1 MSKMKG
7 KIGITAIGLVF
18 TLAACSAPSVDN
30 AGDPTSES
38 YFLTRLID
46 ALLGPQVQV
55 NVTGLTGILTF
66 NVNGESR
73 TMNASGSA
81 AFEMAIGIPY
91 SFAITRQPNGGLCV
105 ADRSRGD
112 TGRASFSATV
122 NISCRTVH
130 YVGGDFAQ
138 FNGTARAGLARLNVD
153 GSLDT
158 TFDIGTGFTG
168 GSAAVYAIAQAY
180 DGSGDI
186 YVGGDF
192 TAYNGVSVTNL
203 VRLNS
208 DGTLDNDFAVGG
220 GATGGQVNVILPML
234 DGSGRVYIGG
244 NFTTYNSSALTR
256 IVRANPDGSVDNSFV
271 TGAGFDGQ
279 VREIADARDGSGKL
293 YVGGDFANYAGT
305 GRTRL
310 ARLNSDG
317 TLDTTFT
324 VGGGPDGDVRTI
336 APALD
341 TSGDIYIGGSF
352 TSYDGNAVNR
362 IARVNSDGTYDTG
375 YVTDGC
381 VGISHRILALEDGG
395 NDIYLGTSAT
405 MCRQGTAV
413 GRTARFNPNSTIDT
427 SFDTSLGF
435 DNTVFGMRF
444 HPAGDGSL
452 LMVGTFTTYKSSP
465 HVGVARVSANG
476 TADATFNAGT
486 GATGGGATVYTIDR
500 GWYTQPANPVATI
513 QKGIYFFEGNP
524 DTMGNIGGRSGADA
538 ACATAAASQPEPI
551 KSCTGTRAF
560 ASFSASDSIANMPT
574 TYGFSAVE
582 PVYGPTGIGIAY
594 NWNSIA
600 NPGSVNYIRSF
611 STAGTVTT
619 NGLVWTFSDNT
630 GNFDA
635 TNNCTNGTSNGGDS
649 GATGQSTSTGTTALL
664 LLTRTCSLTDQR
676 LLCVCAVE

>member
-1 MSKMKG
+1 MSKMKS
-7 KIGITAIGLVF
+7 KMGITAIGLVF
-18 TLAACSAPSVDN
+18 MLAACTPTPVDN

-38 YFLTRLID
+38 FFLTRLID

-73 TMNASGSA
+73 SMNTSGSA
-81 AFEMAIGIPY
+81 GFETAIGIPY

-105 ADRSRGD
+105 ADRSQGE

-138 FNGTARAGLARLNVD
+138 FNGTARAGLARLNAD

-234 DGSGRVYIGG
+234 DDSGRVYVGG

-256 IVRANPDGSVDNSFV
+256 IVRVNPDGSVDNSFV

-317 TLDTTFT
+317 TLDTAFT
-324 VGGGPDGDVRTI
+324 VGAGPDGDVRTI
-336 APALD
+336 APAVD

-352 TSYDGNAVNR
+352 TNYDGNAINR
-362 IARVNSDGTYDTG
+362 IARVNSDGSYDSSFA
-375 YVTDGC
+375 TDGC

-405 MCRQGTAV
+405 TCRVGTAV

-427 SFDTSLGF
+427 SFDSSLGF

-476 TADATFNAGT
+476 IADASFNVGA

-500 GWYTQPANPVATI
+500 GWYTQPVNPVATVL
-513 QKGIYFFEGNP
+513 KGNYLFEGASAQN
-524 DTMGNIGGRSGADA
+524 GNLGGRAGADA
-538 ACATAAASQPEPI
+538 ICAAAAASQPEPI
-551 KSCTGTRAF
+551 ASCTNVHA
-560 ASFSASDSIANMPT
+560 AISMAASDSLVDMPT
-574 TYGFSAVE
+574 NYGFSTTD
-582 PVYGPTGIGIAY
+582 PVYGPTNIPVAY
-594 NWNSIA
+594 NWSRYGQPAATAHIN
-600 NPGSVNYIRSF
+600 SVNAAGAVSGVGFVWSF
-611 STAGTVTT
+611 SSPFGVYDGINNCSVGTTASAGANGQVGNT
-619 NGLVWTFSDNT
+619 N
-630 GNFDA
+630 A
-635 TNNCTNGTSNGGDS
+635 TNN
-649 GATGQSTSTGTTALL
+649 TALAL
-664 LLTRTCSLTDQR
+664 LASTCDQNR
-676 LLCVCAVE
+676 FLVCVCSVQ